1 LRAVHLG
8 DIYGHDVGVT
18 APREDV
24 PSQPLTEGKAVE
36 ADLETRV
43 HELEGDRDVI
53 LEELAVFRAAFQ
65 AMSAALGVAVQPASL
80 PTNES

>member
-1 LRAVHLG
+1 
-8 DIYGHDVGVT
+8 
-18 APREDV
+18 
-24 PSQPLTEGKAVE
+24 VE